1 MCDLGVIVNYCKKS
15 SVETY
20 QDYINWLGAI
30 HMGFLRFT
38 DLVDQSIQS
47 LCHHLR
53 TPISPNIPIHTLI
66 QSSLPPQRPDFGRSQ
81 AFIDAIIPF
90 RYIFCQSYLFC
101 VQARVAASGEKKLK
115 RLLCPFTRTNPDFCN
130 PGWIDQ
136 FSRPNKLASCTS
148 NLLYTVRRKIQL
160 GDSGVSAILGPFGF
174 SCSFPDYI
182 PGAK

>member
-1 MCDLGVIVNYCKKS
+1 
-15 SVETY
+15 
-20 QDYINWLGAI
+20 
-30 HMGFLRFT
+30 MGFLRFT

-53 TPISPNIPIHTLI
+53 RPIQTISQYQHLRPGRDGLSILTPISPNIPIHTLI